1 MVHYIHTPFRVMAE
15 DLHTKGK
22 FNVLQVS
29 QAGSHMGDYESSKI
43 CNDKTKGKN
52 LTSFTFARHCMSN
65 FLTSNMFHI
74 MAKHSKAGILC

>member
-1 MVHYIHTPFRVMAE
+1 MAE

-43 CNDKTKGKN
+43 CNDETKGKN
-52 LTSFTFARHCMSN
+52 LTSFTFAHVTACQIFSHP
-65 FLTSNMFHI
+65 TCS
-74 MAKHSKAGILC
+74 ILWLNIRRLEYSAENLHLI